1 MEGKCFIPIPCNSI
15 LNMVHENINKI
26 CIPSE
31 FIEQIYNCGQT
42 GTQRGDSNSNH
53 WKIYIG
59 GKVLS
64 TVHTTEVKAKP
75 ARGHAI
81 LLKIVDGS

>member
-1 MEGKCFIPIPCNSI
+1 M
-15 LNMVHENINKI
+15 KI
-26 CIPSE
+26 HFVFQVNLLSKYTIVDR
-31 FIEQIYNCGQT
+31 QGHK
-42 GTQRGDSNSNH
+42 GGDSNSNH

>member
-1 MEGKCFIPIPCNSI
+1 MHRPCTTVLKFSEKN
-15 LNMVHENINKI
+15 ENTF
-26 CIPSE
+26 CIPSK